1 MRKQYHFR
9 DSSRGLL
16 AWDVDRL
23 VELSRDLPKVLVPLA
38 EIAELNE
45 NYWFQVGQNLPT
57 CRAIADHIQLIEE
70 ASLAYP
76 IILDSSG
83 RVFDGMHRVVK
94 ALLAGRDAID
104 AVRFTCDPEPD
115 HVGRG
120 PNELPC

>member
-23 VELSRDLPKVLVPLA
+23 VELSRDLPNVLVPLA
-38 EIAELNE
+38 EIAELDE
-45 NYWFQVGQNLPT
+45 SYWFQVGQNLPT
-57 CRAIADHIQLIEE
+57 CRAIADHIQVIEE
-70 ASLAYP
+70 ANLAYP

>member
-38 EIAELNE
+38 EIAELDE
-45 NYWFQVGQNLPT
+45 NYWFQVGQNPPT

-76 IILDSSG
+76 IILGSSD

-94 ALLAGRDAID
+94 ALFAGRDAID

-120 PNELPC
+120 PNELPY

>member
-23 VELSRDLPKVLVPLA
+23 VELSRDFAKVLVPLT
-38 EIAELNE
+38 EIAELDE
-45 NYWFQVGQNLPT
+45 NYWFHVGQNPPT
-57 CRAIADHIQLIEE
+57 CRAIADHMQLVEE
-70 ASLAYP
+70 ANLAYP

-83 RVFDGMHRVVK
+83 RVFDGMHRIVK
-94 ALLAGRDAID
+94 ALLADRDGID

-115 HVGRG
+115 YVDRG
-120 PNELPC
+120 PDELSY

>member
-38 EIAELNE
+38 EIAELDE
-45 NYWFQVGQNLPT
+45 NYWFQVGQNPPT

-70 ASLAYP
+70 ANLAYP

-120 PNELPC
+120 PNELPY

>member
-16 AWDVDRL
+16 AWDVVRL

-38 EIAELNE
+38 EIAELDE

>member
-38 EIAELNE
+38 EIAELDE

-120 PNELPC
+120 PNELQY

>member
-23 VELSRDLPKVLVPLA
+23 VEHSRDLPKVLVPLA
-38 EIAELNE
+38 EIAELDE
-45 NYWFQVGQNLPT
+45 NYWFHVGQNPPT
-57 CRAIADHIQLIEE
+57 CRAIADHMQLIEE
-70 ASLAYP
+70 ANLAYP

-115 HVGRG
+115 HVDRG
-120 PNELPC
+120 PDELPY

>member
-23 VELSRDLPKVLVPLA
+23 VGLSRDLPKVLVPLA
-38 EIAELNE
+38 EIAELDE

>member
-38 EIAELNE
+38 EIAELDE

-76 IILDSSG
+76 IILDSTG

>member
-38 EIAELNE
+38 EIAELDE

-57 CRAIADHIQLIEE
+57 CRAIADHIQLIDE

>member
-1 MRKQYHFR
+1 MRKQYHLR

-38 EIAELNE
+38 EIAELDE
-45 NYWFQVGQNLPT
+45 NYWFQVGENPPT
-57 CRAIADHIQLIEE
+57 CRAIADHMQLVEE
-70 ASLAYP
+70 ANLSYP
-76 IILDSSG
+76 IILDSGG

-104 AVRFTCDPEPD
+104 AVRFTSDPEPD

-120 PNELPC
+120 PDELPY

>member
-38 EIAELNE
+38 EIAELDE
-45 NYWFQVGQNLPT
+45 NYWFQVGQNPPT
-57 CRAIADHIQLIEE
+57 CRAIAEHMQLVEE
-70 ASLAYP
+70 ANLAYP

-94 ALLAGRDAID
+94 ALLAGRDALD

-120 PNELPC
+120 PNELPY